1 MKKFA
6 FLLVAGLFLVAGC
19 GSKAKNQVV
28 CTGEV
33 EESGQKYTMEIKGT
47 LDSNDVI
54 TGITAKMTF
63 DSEDMAQSICGIFGL
78 ANSMAEDDSEKIV
91 YECDKKSI
99 EIKNY
104 ENLAELDGEE
114 LEKLSKADFI
124 EEMKNEGLTCK

>member
-6 FLLVAGLFLVAGC
+6 FLLVAGLFVVAGC

-33 EESGQKYTMEIKGT
+33 EESGQKYKMEIKGT
-47 LDSNDVI
+47 LNSADVI

-63 DSEDMAQSICGIFGL
+63 DNEDMAKSICGIFGL
-78 ANSMAEDDSEKIV
+78 ANSMAEDDSQKID
-91 YECDKKSI
+91 YECGKKSI

-104 ENLAELDGEE
+104 ENLAELEGEE
-114 LEKLSKADFI
+114 LEKVSKADFI
-124 EEMKNEGLTCK
+124 KEMENECLTCK